1 MDGVRKLRRQTSVR
15 QAMQTGGG
23 GASELLLADRKA
35 ALCGQF
41 SATFHPVNVWSPQ
54 SFKIKVFFS
63 STFTD
68 TYQER
73 DALMNEVLTRLRE
86 RARSQ
91 NIEITFVDMRWG
103 IRDENTLDHRTWIEC
118 KREIVRCYDDSWGI
132 FFVSLQSE
140 K

>member
-1 MDGVRKLRRQTSVR
+1 
-15 QAMQTGGG
+15 
-23 GASELLLADRKA
+23 
-35 ALCGQF
+35 
-41 SATFHPVNVWSPQ
+41 
-54 SFKIKVFFS
+54 
-63 STFTD
+63 
-68 TYQER
+68 
-73 DALMNEVLTRLRE
+73 MNEVLTRLRE